1 MLIHWFPGHM
11 NKARR
16 QIQEVINKIDVV
28 IEVLDARLPE
38 SSRNPLLTKLR
49 GNRPVIKVMSK
60 SDLADAVITEKWVS
74 HYRHQQ
80 DVIPLAITTQHPDI
94 ARQIPALAKKLVPRR
109 GVAGKPAR
117 AMIMGIPNVGKS
129 TLINTLL
136 GKKMV
141 KVGNEPAITKAQQKV
156 MIGDDFQLMDTP
168 GIMSPSPQSEMSGY
182 RLAASGAI
190 RDTALEYEDVA
201 MYLVDYLMQRYPELL
216 SRRYDLSELAVDSYN
231 CLAQIAMKRG
241 CLKKGGF
248 DLYKVSDLVVREF
261 RDGKIGNISLE
272 EPDNDVPYRD
282 LENTTAY

>member
-49 GNRPVIKVMSK
+49 ADRPVIKVMSK
-60 SDLADAVITEKWVS
+60 SDLADPGVTEQWLQ
-74 HYRHQQ
+74 YFRQQQ
-80 DVIPLAITTQHPDI
+80 DVIPLAITTEHPER
-94 ARQIPALAKKLVPRR
+94 ARQIPELAKRLVPHR
-109 GVAGKPAR
+109 GEMGKPVR

-136 GKKMV
+136 GRKMV
-141 KVGNEPAITKAQQKV
+141 KVGNEPAITKGQQKV

-168 GIMSPSPQSEMSGY
+168 GIMSPSPQGEMSGY

-190 RDTALEYEDVA
+190 RDTALEYDDVA
-201 MYLVDYLMQRYPELL
+201 MYLVDYLMQRYPDLL
-216 SRRYDLSELAVDSYN
+216 MKRYGLQVLAEDSYQ
-231 CLAQIAMKRG
+231 CLAQIAAKRG

-248 DLYKVSDLVVREF
+248 DLHKVSDLVVREF
-261 RDGKIGNISLE
+261 RDGKLGSISLE
-272 EPDNDVPYRD
+272 EPGQEIPYRD
-282 LENTTAY
+282 LEPDPQ